1 MLELGLWENLSFQA
15 MDRLCERT
23 DDLFR
28 KNEFRVSILSE
39 NVVFFLNMMRSDNIV
54 ITLVFGSFY
63 SFSGVNKRCNLVCV
77 SAYDSIVSYEI
88 EIYCKQRVI
97 ELQCVVYTFFFSLLY
112 LHLC

>member
-1 MLELGLWENLSFQA
+1 
-15 MDRLCERT
+15 
-23 DDLFR
+23 
-28 KNEFRVSILSE
+28 
-39 NVVFFLNMMRSDNIV
+39 MMRSDNIV

-97 ELQCVVYTFFFSLLY
+97 ELQCVVYTFFLFFIVSASLLNK
-112 LHLC
+112 CVCIVRWCIQDGRWTFTST

>member
-1 MLELGLWENLSFQA
+1 MLELGFSENLFKPWESVRELISCLERMNLEYLYYQK
-15 MDRLCERT
+15 MLC
-23 DDLFR
+23 
-28 KNEFRVSILSE
+28 
-39 NVVFFLNMMRSDNIV
+39 FFKNMMRSDNIV